1 LSYRMRAA
9 IITIWT
15 STSVGACAQ
24 SGRSDAPQTAP
35 DSIVLERTLCYGT
48 CPAYRL
54 SLTRHGIVSFESRNP
69 GDTARRGRDTVS
81 AGTFALLAAT
91 ADSLSFASLP
101 DTVANSRALCP
112 DKATDHPTATVTIFR
127 GAQTKHVVDYR
138 GCFAASDHTPV
149 PVVGRL
155 RRFEARIDSL
165 AGSRRWVQPARRR

>member
-1 LSYRMRAA
+1 MQAAA

-15 STSVGACAQ
+15 GAYVGACSQ
-24 SGRSDAPQTAP
+24 SVRSEALQTAT

-54 SLTRHGIVSFESRNP
+54 SLTRHGLVSFESRNP

-81 AGTFALLAAT
+81 AGTLALLAAI
-91 ADSLSFASLP
+91 ADSLGFEALP
-101 DTVANSRALCP
+101 DTVANSGALCP

-127 GAQTKHVVDYR
+127 GAQSKHVVDYR
-138 GCFAASDHTPV
+138 GCFAASDHTTV

-155 RRFEARIDSL
+155 RLFEASIDSL
-165 AGSRRWVQPARRR
+165 AGARRWVQPARRR